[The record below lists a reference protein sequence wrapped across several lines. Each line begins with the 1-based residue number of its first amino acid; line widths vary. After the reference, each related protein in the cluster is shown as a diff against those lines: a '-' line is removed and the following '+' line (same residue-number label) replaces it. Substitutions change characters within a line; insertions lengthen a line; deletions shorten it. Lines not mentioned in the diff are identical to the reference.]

1 MEDLVLATRIVHQ
14 ITKNIYIYFEFS
26 DHNIL
31 NFSFKTFL
39 NAIALKFYEL
49 NSLVVAQGTLEKK
62 VETWT
67 KSLLAKE

>member
-14 ITKNIYIYFEFS
+14 ITKKYIIYLEFS

-49 NSLVVAQGTLEKK
+49 NSLVVA
-62 VETWT
+62 
-67 KSLLAKE
+67 